1 MYTIIADLLVLGVI
15 GYCGMLGY
23 ARGLRP
29 ALVVALELFFSLALG
44 LLLTEMVAMLLGPVI
59 ASVGG
64 RDFDAE
70 AWGTISAFLMLFG
83 VIVAALQAIVP
94 PGLVHQIEDDDSF
107 ADDKPLSQPE
117 QIGGAILGGVCGLLL
132 VGVGLI
138 TLSMVPLPTA
148 YRFQTTAMLYDVGA
162 FCLRGFSHVA
172 GGGHSGRAIL
182 VFGEPASTAQEPTAR
197 LSSEGYTDLDG
208 DGKYNDGD
216 AICDLDDSGTYSR
229 DLYYLDLDGDSMRKV
244 GMLEKYVTTNWGIN
258 QTVQNRERPGATP
271 AAPPPPPS
279 EEGGESEQ
287 PAAVPAPPSIPPPSI
302 PVPDE
307 PAEPAPAAPA
317 GDDF

>member
-1 MYTIIADLLVLGVI
+1 MYTIIGDLLVLGAV

-29 ALVVALELFFSLALG
+29 ALVVALELFFTLALA
-44 LLLTEMVAMLLGPVI
+44 LLLTEPLAMLLGPVI

-64 RDFDAE
+64 RDFDTDV
-70 AWGTISAFLMLFG
+70 WGTIVAFLAAFA
-83 VIVAALQAIVP
+83 VIAAVLQTIVP

-117 QIGGAILGGVCGLLL
+117 QIGGAIMGASCGLLL

-148 YRFQTTAMLYDVGA
+148 YRFRSTAMLYDVGA

-172 GGGHSGRAIL
+172 GGGHGGRAIL

-216 AICDLDDSGTYSR
+216 AILDIDDSGSYSP
-229 DLYYLDLDGDSMRKV
+229 DLYYLDLDGDTARRI
-244 GMLEKYVTTNWGIN
+244 GMLEKYVTANWGTN
-258 QTVQNRERPGATP
+258 PTVQNRERPGAKP
-271 AAPPPPPS
+271 AAPPPPP
-279 EEGGESEQ
+279 EEDEASEQ
-287 PAAVPAPPSIPPPSI
+287 PAAVPAQPATPPP
-302 PVPDE
+302 DE
-307 PAEPAPAAPA
+307 STEPAPAAPA